1 MPSVGTA
8 ALTIIGGVLVYV
20 LGKIIE
26 RAFIEP
32 LNDYRRLV
40 MEIAGALAMHASF
53 WADTSATETLAS
65 SFRLYGEQEPYGVEL
80 SKAVSEASRDL
91 RAKAAQLG
99 AYALTIPWY
108 RLWSLLRF
116 VPKRGDL
123 LLASSELVGMANKTP
138 PRNHDEAQDN
148 MRANRRIQ
156 VLLRMATK

>member
-1 MPSVGTA
+1 MPNVGTA
-8 ALTIIGGVLVYV
+8 ALTIIGSVLVYV

-40 MEIAGALAMHASF
+40 MAIAGALAMHANY
-53 WADTSATETLAS
+53 WGDTSATETLS
-65 SFRLYGEQEPYGVEL
+65 SYGTRDEPWRVEL

-91 RAKAAQLG
+91 RAKATQLG

-123 LLASSELVGMANKTP
+123 LLASSELVGMANRTP

-148 MRANRRIQ
+148 MRANVRIQ